1 MENTMS
7 ANRRDFL
14 RSSLAASTLVSMGA
28 ATVPTFVSRSARA
41 AGSSASK
48 PSERVLVV
56 VQLLGGNDGLNTVV
70 PFGLDGYNR
79 ARRALRIPEGQ
90 VQKIT
95 KEIGLHPAMGGISK
109 LIEGGRAAVV
119 QGVGYPN
126 PDRSHFRS
134 MEIWES
140 AVVDPKQIDTGWIG
154 RALDETPSKPGEDVK
169 ALNVGARSLP
179 LALRSKRTEVPS
191 LDSLEQ
197 YRLQLSGT
205 ASDRRAER
213 DALDAIARLDRTGG
227 DPLLGFLR
235 RSTLTAYDSSKRLE
249 QITQPKA
256 GGGGS
261 KYPNFGLARRLELI
275 AQIIKAGFGT
285 RIFYTSLDGFDT
297 HANQLGTH
305 AALLTE
311 LSDSVAAFHKDL
323 ADAGQSDRVALLSFS
338 EFGRRVAENA
348 SQGTDHGTA
357 APVFIIGPVAKA
369 GLVGEHPSFE
379 SLDDGDLKHHTDFRR
394 VYASLLTNWLGC
406 PSEPVV
412 GTGFPPLALFKNVGA

>member
-1 MENTMS
+1 MP

-41 AGSSASK
+41 AGSPDAK
-48 PSERVLVV
+48 ANGRVLVV

-70 PFGLDGYNR
+70 PFGHDGYVR
-79 ARRALRIPEGQ
+79 GRRALRINAGQ
-90 VQKIT
+90 VHKLG
-95 KEIGLHPAMGGISK
+95 KEIGLHPSMGG
-109 LIEGGRAAVV
+109 LARLVEEGRAAVV

-140 AVVDPKQIDTGWIG
+140 ARLDPKALETGWLG
-154 RALDETPSKPGEDVK
+154 RALDAAPARAGDDVQ
-169 ALNVGARSLP
+169 ALHVGTRALP

-191 LDSLEQ
+191 LVSLEQ
-197 YRLQLSGT
+197 YRLRLNGPD
-205 ASDRRAER
+205 ADRRAGRE
-213 DALDAIARLDRTGG
+213 ALDTMARLDRVGD

-235 RSTLTAYDSSKRLE
+235 RSTLTAYESSRRLE
-249 QITQPKA
+249 QVVQPSA
-256 GGGGS
+256 AGS

-275 AQIIKAGFGT
+275 AHVIKAGFGT

-311 LSDSVAAFHKDL
+311 LSDALAAFHKDL
-323 ADAGQSDRVALLSFS
+323 ADSGQADRVAVVTFS

-348 SQGTDHGTA
+348 SQGTDHGAA
-357 APVFIIGPVAKA
+357 APVFVVGPVSRA
-369 GLVGEHPSFE
+369 GLVGEHPSLE
-379 SLDDGDLKHHTDFRR
+379 ALDDGDLKHHTDFRR
-394 VYASLLTNWLGC
+394 VYAALLETWLGC
-406 PSEPVV
+406 PAAAVV
-412 GTGFPPLALFKNVGA
+412 GDGFPPLDLFRPAGA